1 MNKDYIVL
9 CLQLLVS
16 LKFFKIRS
24 CDKINAEREIR
35 LTKLKKK
42 FWQNWQKEKR
52 RKAQINNNKN
62 EKEGITTDAV
72 EILKDK
78 QIL

>member
-35 LTKLKKK
+35 LTKLKKNSGK
-42 FWQNWQKEKR
+42 TDKKKKE
-52 RKAQINNNKN
+52 
-62 EKEGITTDAV
+62 EKH
-72 EILKDK
+72 K
-78 QIL
+78 